1 MASLSRLFFKFNFMV
16 KKIIWII
23 VIIFIFAAGGFL
35 WRNFQQANLNPTP
48 DEGTK
53 NEAKE
58 LLLGLKENTGIAF
71 SEIMPIK
78 FQWNSLNDEMIVVSK
93 IVNGWSFEKEN
104 TTAGDAAKID
114 EYFQEAGF
122 VIDEYNIASGAV
134 GSLTGY
140 KKGQIVCQVSSL
152 AGLNNQGHS
161 QGSQLMDLSVNCA
174 KVDFDP
180 SPELAVEFLIKK
192 LLAEKYEKEINEV
205 DLENIQKTK
214 NHFRGMVVF
223 QPDGSENTGLVLAAK
238 TNDGWQLVFDGN
250 GSFSC
255 YLLEEYD
262 FPEEMRQ
269 GCVSE
274 PELENP
280 ISN

>member
-1 MASLSRLFFKFNFMV
+1 MV

-35 WRNFQQANLNPTP
+35 WRNFQQVNLNPGP
-48 DEGTK
+48 DEGIK
-53 NEAKE
+53 NQAEE

-78 FQWNSLNDEMIVVSK
+78 FQWNSLNEEMIVVSK
-93 IVNGWSFEKEN
+93 IVNGWGFEKEN
-104 TTAGDAAKID
+104 ATPESVTKID
-114 EYFQEAGF
+114 EYFQEADF

-140 KKGQIVCQVSSL
+140 KKEQIVCQVSSL
-152 AGLNNQGHS
+152 DRLDDQSFSQDNQV
-161 QGSQLMDLSVNCA
+161 MDLSVNCA

-180 SPELAVEFLIKK
+180 STELSVEFLIEK
-192 LLAEKYEKEINEV
+192 LLAEKYEKEVAEI
-205 DLENIQKTK
+205 DLEIVQKTE
-214 NHFRGMVVF
+214 NYFRGTAVF
-223 QPDGSENTGLVLAAK
+223 QPGGAENTGLVLAAK
-238 TNDGWQLVFDGN
+238 TDDGWQLVFDGN

-255 YLLEEYD
+255 YLLEEYG

-269 GCVSE
+269 GCSSDLE
-274 PELENP
+274 SENP